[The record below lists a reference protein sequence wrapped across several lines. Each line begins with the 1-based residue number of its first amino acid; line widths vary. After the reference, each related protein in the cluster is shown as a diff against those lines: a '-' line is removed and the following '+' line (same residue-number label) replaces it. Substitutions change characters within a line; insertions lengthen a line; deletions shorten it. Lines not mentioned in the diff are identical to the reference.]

1 MSGEDHEQ
9 SGSPFEER
17 KMMSSEDHDQPGIS
31 FEQRKMMS
39 SEGHD
44 QSGISFEERNLTD
57 GLPLRLA
64 NHAATF
70 ITLLFHPVLLPLY
83 GLLLIFSIPA
93 LLAFLP
99 GPARR
104 IIFTMVLVNTVILPI
119 AMLPLLKLRNVI
131 SSYRLETRGERIIP
145 LLMTS
150 LMYFVT
156 AFMMFRLQ
164 LPLLIKEY
172 LFAASCVVLATAL
185 LNFRWKISVH
195 ALGAGAMLATVLV
208 LSFRMLTVNVWVLV
222 LTLIVSGIVMAS
234 RLLLRAH
241 TPAEVYSGFVTG
253 FMVMTLV
260 MLI

>member
-1 MSGEDHEQ
+1 MSGQDQKQSGSSFEERNMLSGED
-9 SGSPFEER
+9 P
-17 KMMSSEDHDQPGIS
+17 DQP
-31 FEQRKMMS
+31 
-39 SEGHD
+39 
-44 QSGISFEERNLTD
+44 GISFEERNLTD
-57 GLPLRLA
+57 GLPVRIA
-64 NHAATF
+64 DNAASL
-70 ITLLFHPVLLPLY
+70 ITLLFHPIVLPIY
-83 GLLLIFSIPA
+83 GLLLIFNVPA
-93 LLAFLP
+93 LLSFLP

-119 AMLPLLKLRNVI
+119 AILPLLKLRNVI

-172 LFAASCVVLATAL
+172 VFAASCVVLATAL
-185 LNFRWKISVH
+185 LNFRRKISVH
-195 ALGAGAMLATVLV
+195 AVGAGAMVATVMI

-222 LTLIVSGIVMAS
+222 ITLIVSGLVMTS
-234 RLLLRAH
+234 RLWLRAH

-253 FMVMTLV
+253 FIVMIAG